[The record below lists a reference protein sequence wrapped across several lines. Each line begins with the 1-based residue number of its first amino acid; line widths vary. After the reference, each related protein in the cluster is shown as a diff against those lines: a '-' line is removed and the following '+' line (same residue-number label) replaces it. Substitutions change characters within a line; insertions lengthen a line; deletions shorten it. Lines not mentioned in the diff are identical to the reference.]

1 MPRFKLIDGSIV
13 TVSDSEVDEF
23 LTREPGA
30 QRIDGRRSVRGQVRQ
45 NELARQNL
53 KEQEL
58 ERTAVED
65 LNKARDRETYP
76 QFEQRY
82 ITENKSA
89 KKARFDRGYYT
100 AGEKEEY
107 QAYRKTG
114 KVSNFGKF
122 TSPEDVFLS
131 VDKQTLQQL

>member
-13 TVSDSEVDEF
+13 TISDSEVDEF

-30 QRIDGRRSVRGQVRQ
+30 QRIDGRKSVRGQVRQ
-45 NELARQNL
+45 DELAQQNL

-65 LNKARDRETYP
+65 LNKARNKESFDDFIEKR
-76 QFEQRY
+76 
-82 ITENKSA
+82 KSA

-100 AGEKEEY
+100 AEEK
-107 QAYRKTG
+107 
-114 KVSNFGKF
+114 
-122 TSPEDVFLS
+122 
-131 VDKQTLQQL
+131 